1 MNEDSIDQGVVT
13 RLENGRAFV
22 SIDEQSACKHCG
34 AKILCA
40 PGQGGERGLMAKND
54 VDAQVGDYVTVSESG
69 QLLLK
74 ISAMQFGLPL
84 LGFLVGIFLLYFTGF
99 DAFSFPPEVWMFV
112 GGLAGLGI
120 ASLIAREWANRI
132 AETANDSFII
142 SNIVKQGQDK

>member
-1 MNEDSIDQGVVT
+1 MNEDSIDQGIVT

-40 PGQGGERGLMAKND
+40 PGQSGERGLLAKNS

-74 ISAMQFGLPL
+74 ISTMQFGLPL
-84 LGFLVGIFLLYFTGF
+84 LGFLGGIFLLYFTRF
-99 DAFSFPPEVWMFV
+99 DALSFPPEMWMFL

-120 ASLIAREWANRI
+120 TSLIARQWASRI

-142 SNIVKQGQDK
+142 SNIIKRG

>member
-40 PGQGGERGLMAKND
+40 PGQSGERGLMAKNT
-54 VDAQVGDYVTVSESG
+54 VDAKVGDYVTVAESG

-99 DAFSFPPEVWMFV
+99 NVLSIPPEVWMFL

-120 ASLIAREWANRI
+120 TSLIARQWANRL

-142 SNIVKQGQDK
+142 SNIIQRG